1 MNNTEIH
8 NNLPEMDLR
17 DFLTKSLADNYI
29 KRIEIGNDPKF
40 ASTYK
45 TTNSPI
51 IGLDQVIVNRERDLE
66 KITLEIAMYKA
77 DRAIYSIIEMKGWK
91 EFDVS
96 DYVVRDYNDWY
107 LSFIGTEKEYENLES
122 KLKEL

>member
-8 NNLPEMDLR
+8 NNLPEKDFR
-17 DFLTKSLADNYI
+17 DFLTKSLANNYL

-40 ASTYK
+40 ANTYK
-45 TTNSPI
+45 TTDSPI
-51 IGLDQVIVNRERDLE
+51 LGLDQVIVNRERDLE

-107 LSFIGTEKEYENLES
+107 LSFIGT
-122 KLKEL
+122 

>member
-8 NNLPEMDLR
+8 QGLNEMDLR
-17 DFLTKSLADNYI
+17 DFLTKSLADNYL
-29 KRIEIGNDPKF
+29 KRIKIGNDPKF
-40 ASTYK
+40 AYTYK

-51 IGLDQVIVNRERDLE
+51 LVLDQVIVNRERDLE

-77 DRAIYSIIEMKGWK
+77 DRAIHQIIEMKGWE

-96 DYVVRDYNDWY
+96 DYVLRDYNDWY
-107 LSFIGTEKEYENLES
+107 LSFIGTEKEYNDLEF